1 MPEQRGH
8 GQAEIGVLEFL
19 LPGASATLESRA
31 DVPAPPVEFDGR
43 ASGAVGELAAKLAN
57 QSLAHGTHRGHRSAT
72 ESASIA
78 YAAFSPLA
86 CPARGRAC
94 RRPLWPRPA
103 AGRLFHDLL
112 RAAHW
117 ARRRPSSGRCRVH
130 GGACELDLLLPAHDQ
145 QGHART
151 KPRADTGTTTSFGP
165 ARGRRRSDFG
175 PGAKLSIESEG

>member
-43 ASGAVGELAAKLAN
+43 ASGAFGELAAKLAN
-57 QSLAHGTHRGHRSAT
+57 QSLAHGTHRGHRSEA
-72 ESASIA
+72 ESASFA

-86 CPARGRAC
+86 CPACGRAR

-103 AGRLFHDLL
+103 VGRLFHDLL
-112 RAAHW
+112 RTAHW
-117 ARRRPSSGRCRVH
+117 PSRRPSPGTGWVH
-130 GGACELDLLLPAHDQ
+130 GGACGLDLLLPAHDQ

-151 KPRADTGTTTSFGP
+151 KPRADTGTTASVGP
-165 ARGRRRSDFG
+165 ARGRRRSDCG
-175 PGAKLSIESEG
+175 SGAKLSIDSEG